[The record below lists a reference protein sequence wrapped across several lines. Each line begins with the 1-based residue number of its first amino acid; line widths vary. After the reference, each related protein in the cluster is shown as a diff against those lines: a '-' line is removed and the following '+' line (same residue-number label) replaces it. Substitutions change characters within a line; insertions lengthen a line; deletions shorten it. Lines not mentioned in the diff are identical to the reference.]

1 MTRPLFPLGQVVAT
15 PGCLEELSK
24 NKQSPSELLS
34 RHVQGDWGSLCPD
47 DTKANQDALEQG
59 DRLLSV
65 YKLNDGSTVW
75 VITEWDRS
83 ATTCLLP
90 SEY

>member
-1 MTRPLFPLGQVVAT
+1 MFKPLFHLGQVVAT
-15 PGCLEELSK
+15 PGCLDELSK
-24 NKQSPSELLS
+24 NNQSPSELLS
-34 RHVQGDWGSLCPD
+34 RHVRGDWGSLCPE
-47 DTKANQDALEQG
+47 DTQANQDAVEQG

-65 YKLNDGSTVW
+65 YKLNDDSTVR